1 MRIAFATVGCR
12 LNQFETDAL
21 RGRAQAEGHEIVP
34 FEAAADVYVINTCT
48 ITAEADA
55 DSRRL
60 ARQAVRRNPPALV
73 AVTGCYAQ
81 AAPEAVAAIPGVD
94 LVLGNGEKPLLLAH
108 VQAATKNGG
117 PRVYVGDARD
127 GRELDDYGPGIDPDR
142 TRAFLKVQDGCN
154 YRCSFCIVPKVRGG
168 NRSQQPE
175 RILAETR
182 RLHAA
187 GFPEIVLTGI
197 HLGTYGR
204 DLLPPTSLA
213 DLCLRIVSLDEAPR
227 IRLSSLDPHEVK
239 PDLIRLLAD
248 SPRFCRHLHLPLQSG
263 DERILRRMRRGHTA
277 AQFRDLV
284 ERLAAEVPGIAV
296 SGDVIVGFPGEDDE
310 AFQRTYDLLEGLPIA
325 GLHVFSYSRRTGTDA
340 AEYPHQVPK
349 AVKAER
355 SRTLRTLAARKAQAF
370 RRRFLG
376 ETLTVVVLDRDGPDG
391 LLEGLSDNYLR
402 VWFVGDPGL
411 RGGVAT
417 VRAEAVTSRGLLGSL
432 CEALDVRSPACLPHR
447 QASFV
452 PAETAS
458 LEPERSRESAAWL
471 TTLPGQSSRSGRDD
485 P

>member
-34 FEAAADVYVINTCT
+34 FEAAADVCVINTCT

-60 ARQAVRRNPPALV
+60 ARQAVRRNPSALV

-117 PRVYVGDARD
+117 ARVHVGDARD
-127 GRELDDYGPGIDPDR
+127 ARELDDYGPGIDSDR

-154 YRCSFCIVPKVRGG
+154 YRCSFCIVPEVRGG

-175 RILAETR
+175 RILAEIR

-204 DLLPPTSLA
+204 DLSPATSLSA
-213 DLCLRIVSLDEAPR
+213 LCMRIANLDEAPR

-239 PDLIRLLAD
+239 PDLIRLLAEW
-248 SPRFCRHLHLPLQSG
+248 PRFCRHLHLPLQSG

-284 ERLAAEVPGIAV
+284 EHLTTEVPGIAV

-310 AFQRTYDLLEGLPIA
+310 AFQRTYDLLEALPIA
-325 GLHVFSYSRRTGTDA
+325 GLHVFSYSRRPGTDA
-340 AEYPHQVPK
+340 SGYPHQVPK

-355 SRTLRTLAARKAQAF
+355 SRALRALAARKAQAF
-370 RRRFLG
+370 CRRFLG

-402 VWFVGDPGL
+402 VWFAGDPGL
-411 RGGVAT
+411 RGGVAR
-417 VRAEAVTSRGLLGSL
+417 VRAEAVTGRGLLGSL
-432 CEALDVRSPACLPHR
+432 REVAVPHR
-447 QASFV
+447 PVSFARRDATRIPLQTV
-452 PAETAS
+452 SP
-458 LEPERSRESAAWL
+458 
-471 TTLPGQSSRSGRDD
+471 LPPLS
-485 P
+485 

>member
-21 RGRAQAEGHEIVP
+21 RGKALAEGHQIVP
-34 FEAAADVYVINTCT
+34 FAAAADAYVINTCT

-60 ARQAVRRNPPALV
+60 ARQAVRRNPSALV

-94 LVLGNGEKPLLLAH
+94 LILGNGEKSQLVAH
-108 VQAATKNGG
+108 LRDARKNGG
-117 PRVYVGDARD
+117 ARLFVGDARD
-127 GRELDDYGPGIDPDR
+127 RGKVDDYGPGIDPDR

-154 YRCSFCIVPKVRGG
+154 YRCSFCIVPEVRGG
-168 NRSQQPE
+168 NRSLEPD
-175 RILAETR
+175 RILEEIG
-182 RLHAA
+182 RLNAA

-204 DLLPPTSLA
+204 DLSEPTSLTA
-213 DLCLRIVSLDEAPR
+213 LCLRIASLDEAPR

-239 PDLIRLLAD
+239 PDLIRLLAE

-263 DERILRRMRRGHTA
+263 DEGILRRMRRGHTA
-277 AQFRDLV
+277 AQFRELT

-310 AFQRTYDLLEGLPIA
+310 AFRRTYDLVTALPMA
-325 GLHVFSYSRRTGTDA
+325 GLHVFSYSRRPGTEA
-340 AEYPHQVPK
+340 AAHPHQVSK

-355 SRTLRTLAARKAQAF
+355 SRALRALAARKAHAF

-376 ETLTVVVLDRDGPDG
+376 ETLVVVVLDREGPDG
-391 LLEGLSDNYLR
+391 LLEGLSDNYLP
-402 VWFVGDPGL
+402 VWFSGDPSL
-411 RGGVAT
+411 RGGIAR
-417 VRAEAVTSRGLLGSL
+417 VRAEAVTGRGLLGSL
-432 CEALDVRSPACLPHR
+432 QQVSDLRRS
-447 QASFV
+447 V
-452 PAETAS
+452 PSTHS
-458 LEPERSRESAAWL
+458 HMTLIPERSIS
-471 TTLPGQSSRSGRDD
+471 PV
-485 P
+485 